1 MWTDNRV
8 GVWDAGSARLV
19 WSRANETDVRRAAIS
34 PSGSLVAIVDKDS
47 TLIVWDTTDGRERFH
62 VAQPGISRIVF
73 SSDGRRIA
81 AGGEGELLHLW
92 DMSSGKELVRLSL
105 PGELGV
111 LVFSSDGRRLVA
123 TSRLS
128 DDPYAW
134 GELAMWSA
142 DDWRQIGR
150 LAAHPT
156 GVWDMS
162 FNRTGKILTTARG
175 DKTVRLINAETGS
188 ELGRLAFEKNV
199 VSTGLTLGDARLL
212 VTMGDHGAPELWD
225 VGQRRRLAALSD
237 PGGVDG
243 VDFDTEHRLVATN
256 GIDGTYRIWDV
267 DKGTELHRFKGGCCL
282 SSDGRLYLGGEADVI
297 EIRQVATD
305 AVVSRLTFDKQ
316 PNFYRLSPDGTRL
329 AVMNGSGIE
338 LWDTV
343 KQSLIARFDP
353 QHALGPPFE
362 FSPDGKLLG
371 TYGGGG
377 VYLWD
382 ASTGRL
388 IRQVST
394 GFATVIFSSDGRL
407 LASAIK
413 TQASYRSGILKQAA
427 R

>member
-1 MWTDNRV
+1 MVAIADARTGRELRRIQRDDAVSALVFSPDGKRLAVGEKDGALSIIDPLSGNDLVRVKHADRIVALAFSADGGRLAAASEDNSVVVWNSTTGAEASRITYEGTLLTLAFGPTSPRLVTSSHDDEKAWLIDVETAKTKVIHLRVDGAEFATDASRFVMWTDNRV

-212 VTMGDHGAPELWD
+212 VTMGDHGAP
-225 VGQRRRLAALSD
+225 
-237 PGGVDG
+237 
-243 VDFDTEHRLVATN
+243 
-256 GIDGTYRIWDV
+256 
-267 DKGTELHRFKGGCCL
+267 
-282 SSDGRLYLGGEADVI
+282 
-297 EIRQVATD
+297 
-305 AVVSRLTFDKQ
+305 
-316 PNFYRLSPDGTRL
+316 
-329 AVMNGSGIE
+329 
-338 LWDTV
+338 
-343 KQSLIARFDP
+343 
-353 QHALGPPFE
+353 
-362 FSPDGKLLG
+362 
-371 TYGGGG
+371 
-377 VYLWD
+377 
-382 ASTGRL
+382 
-388 IRQVST
+388 
-394 GFATVIFSSDGRL
+394 
-407 LASAIK
+407 
-413 TQASYRSGILKQAA
+413 
-427 R
+427 